1 METDTLLLWV
11 LLLWVPG
18 STGDHHHHHHG
29 SGLNDIFEAQKIEW
43 HEGSI
48 INETADDI
56 VYRLT
61 VIIDDRYESLKNLI
75 TLRADRLEMIINDN
89 VSTILASGLVP
100 RGSGSAEYR
109 NWSKPQCDITGFA
122 PFSKDNSIR
131 LSAGGDIWVTR
142 EPYVSC
148 DPDKCYQFALGQGT
162 TLNNV
167 HSNNTVRDRTPY
179 RTLLM
184 NELGVPF
191 HLGTKQVC
199 IAWSSSSCHDGK
211 AWLHVCIT
219 GDDKNATASFIY
231 NGRLVD
237 SVVSWS
243 KEILRTQESECVCI
257 NGTCTVVMTDGNA
270 TGKADTKILFIEEGK
285 IVHTSTLSGSAQHVE
300 ECSCYPRYPGV
311 RCVCRDNWK
320 GSNRPIVDINI
331 KDHSI
336 VSSYVCSGL
345 VGDTPR
351 KNDSSSSSHCLDPNN
366 EEGGHGVKGWAFDD
380 GNDVWMGRTI
390 NETSRLGYET
400 FKVIEGWSN
409 PKSKLQIN
417 RQVIVDRGNRS
428 GYSGIFSVEGKSC
441 INRCFYVELIRGRK
455 EETEVL
461 WTSNSIVVFCGT
473 SGTYGTGSW
482 PDGADL
488 NLMPI

>member
-1 METDTLLLWV
+1 MN
-11 LLLWVPG
+11 P
-18 STGDHHHHHHG
+18 
-29 SGLNDIFEAQKIEW
+29 NQKIITI
-43 HEGSI
+43 GSVSLTLAAMCFLMQTAILVTNVTLHFNQCECHYPPNNQVILCEPTI
-48 INETADDI
+48 IERNTTRI
-56 VYRLT
+56 VYLT
-61 VIIDDRYESLKNLI
+61 N
-75 TLRADRLEMIINDN
+75 T
-89 VSTILASGLVP
+89 TIEKEKCSKL
-100 RGSGSAEYR
+100 AEYR
-109 NWSKPQCDITGFA
+109 NWSKPQCRITGFA

-162 TLNNV
+162 TLDNR
-167 HSNNTVRDRTPY
+167 HSNNTFHDRTPY

-184 NELGVPF
+184 NELGIPF

-219 GDDKNATASFIY
+219 GHDENATASIIY

-237 SVVSWS
+237 SIGSWS
-243 KEILRTQESECVCI
+243 KKILRTQESECVCI
-257 NGTCTVVMTDGNA
+257 NGTCTVVMTDGSA
-270 TGKADTKILFIEEGK
+270 SGRADTKILFIEEGK
-285 IVHTSTLSGSAQHVE
+285 IIHISPLLGSAQHVE

-311 RCVCRDNWK
+311 RCICRDNWK
-320 GSNRPIVDINI
+320 GSNRPVVDINV
-331 KDHSI
+331 KDYSI

-351 KNDSSSSSHCLDPNN
+351 KDDKSSSSNCLNPNN
-366 EEGGHGVKGWAFDD
+366 EKGEHGVKGWAFDD
-380 GNDVWMGRTI
+380 GEDVWMGRTI
-390 NETSRLGYET
+390 NETLRSGYET
-400 FKVIEGWSN
+400 FKVIEGWS
-409 PKSKLQIN
+409 KSNSKSQIN
-417 RQVIVDRGNRS
+417 RQVIVEKSDRS
-428 GYSGIFSVEGKSC
+428 GYSGIFSVENKSC

-455 EETEVL
+455 QENAVW

-473 SGTYGTGSW
+473 SGTYGSGSW
-482 PDGADL
+482 PDGADI